1 MHSFISNKASVLKK
15 IKLISGYFVYVH
27 EKVLFTFILAT
38 YYCVTRLL
46 SKLSGRYETSYLLFI
61 QNMTN

>member
-38 YYCVTRLL
+38 YATSITVKTIWKIC
-46 SKLSGRYETSYLLFI
+46 ETSYLLFI